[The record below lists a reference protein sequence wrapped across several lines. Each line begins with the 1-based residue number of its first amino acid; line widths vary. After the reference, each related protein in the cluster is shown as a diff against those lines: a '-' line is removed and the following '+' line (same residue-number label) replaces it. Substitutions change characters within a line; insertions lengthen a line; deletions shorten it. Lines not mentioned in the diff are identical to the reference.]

1 MPSVVDSGKTQ
12 EGNGQS
18 LSGRYVYGHAAAM
31 DRWTGD
37 CGGGALRLYL
47 VAMRVACVCLAV
59 SLMFVRPITA
69 QHEHHH
75 EDASDL
81 GNVGKVN
88 FVTSCNEAAQR
99 DIGRAVA
106 LLHSFWYVEAEKSF
120 RSAAN
125 ADPACGMA
133 WWGVA
138 MANYHPVWQPPTA
151 GELKTGAEA
160 AVKAK
165 EVGAKTERERAYID
179 AINTFYAN
187 AAATPHAARASA
199 YESAMQNVAAA
210 NAADDEA
217 SIFYALAMLGDAS
230 PNDKTYAKQK
240 QAAAILN
247 RVLPNQKDH
256 PGVAH
261 YLIHSFDYPDLAPL
275 ALPAARTY
283 AKLAPAS
290 PHALHMPS
298 HIFTRL
304 GLWDE
309 SIASN
314 LASRQKAHDYV
325 IKRDPD
331 MTAFDELHAVDYL
344 VYAYLQQ
351 GRDADAKKYV
361 DVAAS
366 VKKLDSPSFQAAF
379 AISAVP
385 SRYALERRQWT
396 EAAALTV
403 PKTISFD
410 NFPYAEANVHFG
422 RAIGAARSGDLAV
435 ARDAVGRLEVL
446 HQKLVDQKSAYWADQ
461 VEIQRL
467 AAAAWLAHAEKKDDD
482 ALQLAR
488 SAADL
493 ESRTE
498 KHPVTPGA
506 IIPARELLAE
516 MLLETGHPQDAL
528 TEVDR
533 DLATSP
539 NRRNALWLRGRAQ
552 AQVAAVK
559 K

>member
-1 MPSVVDSGKTQ
+1 
-12 EGNGQS
+12 
-18 LSGRYVYGHAAAM
+18 
-31 DRWTGD
+31 
-37 CGGGALRLYL
+37 
-47 VAMRVACVCLAV
+47 MRVALACLAA
-59 SLMFVRPITA
+59 SLLLVCPVVA

-99 DIGRAVA
+99 NIGRGVA
-106 LLHSFWYVEAEKSF
+106 LIHSFWYLEAEKSF
-120 RSAAN
+120 RNAAK

-151 GELKTGAEA
+151 DELKAGGDA
-160 AVKAK
+160 AIKAK
-165 EVGAKTERERAYID
+165 EIGAKTERERAYID

-187 AAATPHAARASA
+187 AAATPHATRASA
-199 YESAMQNVAAA
+199 YESAMQSVAAA
-210 NAADDEA
+210 NAKDDEA
-217 SIFYALAMLGDAS
+217 SIFHALAILGTAS

-247 RVLPNQKDH
+247 RVLPNQKEH

-261 YLIHSFDYPDLAPL
+261 YIIHSFDYPELASL

-325 IKRDPD
+325 ITHDPE
-331 MTAFDELHAVDYL
+331 MSSFDELHAVDYL

-361 DVAAS
+361 DIAAS
-366 VKKLDSPSFQAAF
+366 VKKLDNANFAAAF

-385 SRYALERRQWT
+385 ARYSLERRQWK
-396 EAAALTV
+396 EAAALSV
-403 PKTISFD
+403 PKTMSPAGSRRYIRNSSIR
-410 NFPYAEANVHFG
+410 
-422 RAIGAARSGDLAV
+422 RARTGPIRWRFSGSPP
-435 ARDAVGRLEVL
+435 RRG
-446 HQKLVDQKSAYWADQ
+446 
-461 VEIQRL
+461 
-467 AAAAWLAHAEKKDDD
+467 
-482 ALQLAR
+482 
-488 SAADL
+488 
-493 ESRTE
+493 SRTRSRR
-498 KHPVTPGA
+498 TTMRCA
-506 IIPARELLAE
+506 SRE
-516 MLLETGHPQDAL
+516 AL
-528 TEVDR
+528 
-533 DLATSP
+533 P
-539 NRRNALWLRGRAQ
+539 IWRRERKSIR
-552 AQVAAVK
+552 
-559 K
+559 